1 MAEAA
6 SIIDEKSFQDKGWAW
21 VIVLGAFISHYLTA
35 GYEKGYSVL
44 YVEIINKFHTSSALA
59 AGLSGFSAA
68 IRLLLAPFAVALCN
82 RYNDRI
88 VVMSGGVLCF
98 TGLVIAALSE
108 QFYGVALGYGII
120 FGLGLTLVYTPSL
133 TICTTYFKRRRST
146 ALSLSLSGAGFAA
159 LTLPYF
165 IVYLIEEYAYEGAVL
180 LLGAITLHYCVTG
193 ALFRDP
199 PGINEPITIL
209 HEKVIIENDLR
220 QSSCRHIKKK
230 ITQYFIGDGHKRSYA
245 GILGN
250 PWMTLFLFSFCLN
263 MMGSGPVTTLL
274 IHHAEN
280 LGFKRMV
287 SVQLLAIEGI
297 VQIVV
302 RIFGG
307 VILDFQR
314 IRPHRGKIWSITIAL
329 SSLIILCLAFA
340 KDMTTLSVLMSLR
353 GIALAVY
360 ISQQAV
366 ITADMCEQQPEHLKQ
381 AIGLSQIG
389 KGVGVLVGS
398 WSAGAIRDLTNQYQP
413 AFLFLSG
420 MQFIGALLALIA
432 VLNVH
437 RGACGKIQGGVQDA
451 LLDPAQ
457 NRQSEFTNAN
467 GAHVQS
473 DHDADIHDANLSG
486 KIAVGI
492 PSVSLSA
499 NSSETL
505 LPDVSQRS
513 LKSNP
518 DPLSRHMS

>member
-1 MAEAA
+1 MAEAV
-6 SIIDEKSFQDKGWAW
+6 SVTDENSFQDKGWAW

-120 FGLGLTLVYTPSL
+120 FG
-133 TICTTYFKRRRST
+133 
-146 ALSLSLSGAGFAA
+146 AGFAA

-209 HEKVIIENDLR
+209 REKAAIENDLQR
-220 QSSCRHIKKK
+220 SSCRRIKKK

-307 VILDFQR
+307 VILDFRR

-329 SSLIILCLAFA
+329 SALIILCLAFA
-340 KDMTTLSVLMSLR
+340 KDMITLSVLMSLR

-437 RGACGKIQGGVQDA
+437 RGVCGKIQGGVQDA

-473 DHDADIHDANLSG
+473 DHDSDIHDANLSG
-486 KIAVGI
+486 ITAVRI
-492 PSVSLSA
+492 PSVNLSA

-505 LPDVSQRS
+505 FPDVSQRS

-518 DPLSRHMS
+518 DPLSSIALYCVEDCWNENDDFQLKIIPKIG